1 MKGQIFINYRRDDS
15 SSAAR
20 LIFDRLKQH
29 FGPDRIF
36 IDIDKIELG
45 VDFVR
50 RIEEAVGKSE
60 VLVVVI
66 GRHWLTS
73 TNEQGQRRLEDPN
86 DFVRL
91 EIATAL
97 EKGTPVIPALVDGAD
112 MPREDD
118 LPDILK
124 PLPRQNGLEIGHT
137 RFDTDVN
144 RLINGIEFILNAG
157 GDDGYFE
164 RGLVATIESA
174 PRIDVDKQLSK
185 LIMQLEAGEGKSFY
199 LKPGKNI
206 IGRDDRL
213 GITIDNDSVS
223 REHAQ
228 IYCGADYYELEDLGS
243 TNGTYVNGE
252 EVTEPRQLKDGD
264 MINIGQVV
272 FAFRIPE
279 DKELPSLPVED
290 SLDDAKP
297 SDEADEAELIEL
309 GSTEN
314 EGEFRELD
322 EQSSSDRDSIG
333 RKMELPPWVWIVGG
347 VVSVLI
353 LALLVYG
360 STSFEVK
367 TPQEE
372 EFRQSQIIHSDAD
385 PPTQF
390 SSVRDEP
397 TETVE
402 PTLTP
407 SPLVP
412 LATAR
417 ELTTCR
423 NGPGAEYDEVVS
435 LESEQTVVVE
445 GFDNSDTWL
454 WVINPIGDGNCWVEV
469 SLVSLVGSLESLS
482 IIELPTSTATLIPP
496 TEMPNPLIEVRDTWT
511 VALKDT
517 FDSNDNNWSVG
528 DRVGD
533 QGTIRNTI
541 QEGSYFWEQT
551 RVNEIYFDYEI
562 VPPTS
567 YSDFYF
573 QIEVQRVFG
582 NRETAYGLVFRYQNF
597 ENFYYFWIS
606 DEGQYQ
612 FDAWVENERIEIIPW
627 GSYTDLVVPGEVN
640 TIAIL
645 AEGTMFTVFVND
657 QFLIQEE
664 DTNLDSG
671 LVGISTAVGEAL
683 ELYKVKFD
691 SLEVRVP

>member
-1 MKGQIFINYRRDDS
+1 MKGQIFLNYRREDS
-15 SSAAR
+15 SYAAGR
-20 LIFDRLKQH
+20 IFDRLKQH

-66 GRHWLTS
+66 GRQWLTS

-118 LPDILK
+118 LPDDLK
-124 PLPRQNGLEIGHT
+124 PLPRHNGLQIGHT

-157 GDDGYFE
+157 SDGGDFE

-213 GITIDNDSVS
+213 GITIDDDSVS

-228 IYCGADYYELEDLGS
+228 LYSGADYYELEDLSS

-272 FAFRIPE
+272 FAFRVPE
-279 DKELPSLPVED
+279 GVAHPSLPVDD
-290 SLDDAKP
+290 SLEDAKS

-309 GSTEN
+309 VSTEN

-360 STSFEVK
+360 STSFDAT

-372 EFRQSQIIHSDAD
+372 DFRQSQIIHSDDA
-385 PPTQF
+385 PLTTITH
-390 SSVRDEP
+390 EP
-397 TETVE
+397 TETTE

-407 SPLVP
+407 SPSVP
-412 LATAR
+412 LATTR
-417 ELTTCR
+417 QETLCR
-423 NGPGAEYDEVVS
+423 NGPGPEYEDFVS
-435 LESEQTVVVE
+435 LEAGQTVIVE
-445 GFDNSDTWL
+445 GFDKSDSWL

-482 IIELPTSTATLIPP
+482 IIELPTSPATLIPP
-496 TEMPNPLIEVRDTWT
+496 TETPNPLIEVRDSWT

-517 FDSNDNNWSVG
+517 FDSNDNNWFVG

-533 QGTIRNTI
+533 QGTIENTI
-541 QEGSYFWEQT
+541 KESSYFWEQT

-567 YSDFYF
+567 YTDFYM

-612 FDAWVENERIEIIPW
+612 FDAWIDNERIEIIPW
-627 GSYTDLVVPGEVN
+627 GNFTDLIVPGEVN

-664 DTNLDSG
+664 DSNLDSG

-691 SLEVRVP
+691 NLEVRVP